1 MTRNMTDTEKA
12 EFFESASRT
21 LKALGHPERLRII
34 EFLQT
39 DEKSVGQ
46 IQEELGLPQ
55 PITSQLL
62 RYMQRRNILASR
74 REGTSFY
81 YSLASDMI
89 MKILNCINSCKIGIE
104 SGEFNLGELFPEK
117 EGVHR

>member
-1 MTRNMTDTEKA
+1 MTDTERA
-12 EFFESASRT
+12 EFFEAASKT

-34 EFLQT
+34 EYLQN

-46 IQEELGLPQ
+46 IQHELGLPQ
-55 PITSQLL
+55 PITSQHL
-62 RYMQRRNILASR
+62 RYMQKRNILAYR

-89 MKILNCINSCKIGIE
+89 IKILNCINSCKLGLE
-104 SGEFNLGELFPEK
+104 SGEFKLGELFPEK
-117 EGVHR
+117 EGV